1 MKILITHIANTFNYG
16 AAMMAINLMHY
27 LNAAIDGDVEFYT
40 DTRGEMNL
48 SRLRISSGL
57 NNIHINNIRPKIVR
71 RYKFKILTL
80 FNNVNFNI
88 RWINQY
94 AKGIIDNYDA
104 VIVCGG
110 DDLSEYYNKLKVVFE
125 TYKIGKI
132 AQKIPVF
139 LVSQTIGPFTKWR
152 KKLVRNHLKK
162 SYIYARDAWSFKYL
176 KNSLGLSKISD
187 AADLAFLDLPKQGI
201 EDETVCI
208 LSRYQLAQDEY
219 ITLVPSGLVQSYT
232 SNREHYILT
241 WRDILLN
248 LLNEQRL
255 KDKKVV
261 LIGHVVRSFTV
272 DDRLV
277 INEILNQLDTDYKK
291 RIVPIYD
298 TLLPY
303 QARLILG
310 NGVFTITGRMHAA
323 ISTFQMGKPAISL
336 SYSIKYQGV
345 IEETLGINNLVVKTN
360 HENQWDLGIICDEV
374 NLRVDYVLNNY
385 LRIKNEINEAV
396 TKCKEKAL
404 MQINHIA
411 RVLKDGE
418 QQ

>member
-1 MKILITHIANTFNYG
+1 MKILVTHIANTFNYG
-16 AAMMAINLMHY
+16 SAMMAINLMYY
-27 LNAAIDGDVEFYT
+27 LNTALGSDVEFYT

-48 SRLRISSGL
+48 LRLRVSTGL
-57 NNIHINNIRPKIVR
+57 NNIHINNVRPKIVR
-71 RYKFKILTL
+71 RYKFKTLTL

-94 AKGIIDNYDA
+94 AKGVIDNYDA

-132 AQKIPVF
+132 SHQIPVF

-152 KKLVRNHLKK
+152 KKLVRKHLKEC
-162 SYIYARDAWSFKYL
+162 YIYTRDVWSLKYL
-176 KNSLGLSKISD
+176 KNTLGLNKLFD
-187 AADLAFLDLPKQGI
+187 AADLAFLDLPNQLI
-201 EDETVCI
+201 EDETASI
-208 LSRYQLAQDEY
+208 LDRYQLTQDEY
-219 ITLVPSGLVQSYT
+219 ITLVPSGLVRSYT

-248 LLNEQRL
+248 LMNEQRL
-255 KDKKVV
+255 KDKKIV
-261 LIGHVVRSFTV
+261 LLGHVVRSFTA
-272 DDRLV
+272 DDRVV

-310 NGVFTITGRMHAA
+310 SGVFAITGRMHAA

-345 IEETLGINNLVVKTN
+345 IEETLGIKNLVVKTA

-385 LRIKNEINEAV
+385 LKIKIEINEAV
-396 TKCKEKAL
+396 KKCKEKAL
-404 MQINHIA
+404 IQINHIA

-418 QQ
+418 